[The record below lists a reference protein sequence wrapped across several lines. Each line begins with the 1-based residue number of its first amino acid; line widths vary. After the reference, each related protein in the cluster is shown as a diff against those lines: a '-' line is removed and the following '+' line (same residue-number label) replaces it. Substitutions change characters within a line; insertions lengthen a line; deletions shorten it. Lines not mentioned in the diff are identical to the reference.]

1 MSDTQKHPTHPTHP
15 LNTGYTTPTRTP
27 YPMKSSRIVDELK
40 PLIAGMLNYFLLFL
54 AGPARH

>member
-1 MSDTQKHPTHPTHP
+1 
-15 LNTGYTTPTRTP
+15 
-27 YPMKSSRIVDELK
+27 MKSSRIVDEFK